1 MSSTSVETT
10 GARLVRVRGRSYR
23 DLSSASS
30 ASDGRATREEARE
43 RAKRTA
49 SESRGWRQDE
59 DFRRADD
66 DDDDDG
72 GCARETV
79 DDADDAD
86 DDGPR

>member
-1 MSSTSVETT
+1 M
-10 GARLVRVRGRSYR
+10 RVRGRSYR

-66 DDDDDG
+66 DDDGG